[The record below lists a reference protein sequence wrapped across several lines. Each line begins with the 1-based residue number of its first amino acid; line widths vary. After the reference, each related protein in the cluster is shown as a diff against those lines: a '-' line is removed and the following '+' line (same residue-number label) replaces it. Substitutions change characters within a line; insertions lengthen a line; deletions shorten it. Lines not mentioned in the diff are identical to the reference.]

1 MFRVLT
7 LCALSFSFAAALA
20 HGATFDRITLS
31 RTACF
36 GTCPVYTVS
45 VTGAGAIS
53 YSGVRF
59 VAEQGARAATLDA
72 AGLKRLEAAI
82 DAADIDALRDNY
94 AQGDERCERAATD
107 HPSEDL
113 VIERSGHE
121 KRIHY
126 YLGCSGPRIDG
137 ELARLA
143 ALGRA
148 IDEIVDTG
156 RWVGEPGAAH
166 E

>member
-1 MFRVLT
+1 MFRVLSIAGLLFVVT
-7 LCALSFSFAAALA
+7 ASADST
-20 HGATFDRITLS
+20 TFDRITLS
-31 RTACF
+31 RTVCF
-36 GTCPVYTVS
+36 GTCPAYTVS

-53 YSGVRF
+53 YSGERF
-59 VAEQGARAATLDA
+59 VAQKGARTATLDA
-72 AGLKRLEAAI
+72 EGLKRLEAAL
-82 DAADIDALRDNY
+82 AAVDVDALRSSY
-94 AQGDERCERAATD
+94 ALPDDGCDLLATD
-107 HPSEDL
+107 HPSEDI
-113 VIERSGHE
+113 VIARGGHE

-126 YLGCSGPRIDG
+126 YLGCSGPGIDA